1 VPNPLEIT
9 LSSQISNAAAQTTLS
24 LEEAI
29 TNMKVSGMADSAIRQ
44 SLLSDLNSGG
54 PIFGSF
60 RNKVKNT
67 VRNGVE
73 FSSNQSSKGVFVKA
87 GVERFQWVTVG
98 DGKVC
103 PDCDERHGETGTMEF
118 FELLGL
124 PGSGFS
130 VCGPNCRCKVIPAN
144 YKGENLDKPLI
155 KQKININAANMA
167 GKHKTIKDAEKWAL
181 LNIKGVRKTNYKKM
195 DIDNVNTINKELGL
209 LQKKYN
215 RLGNIEEIEIVSNVR
230 FAGRM
235 ERGRKLQIRSD
246 QTNELWKRSVEAGID
261 IGKPHLG
268 GLIDHEIGHALTP
281 PIFEQIGNKMEFTK
295 FGRRLNSFFN
305 INKPRIKKE
314 ISEYAASK
322 RHEFVAEAF
331 AMREA
336 KKAPQWVIDW
346 LESEGI

>member
-1 VPNPLEIT
+1 MPNPLEIT

-67 VRNGVE
+67 VKNGVE

-144 YKGENLDKPLI
+144 YKGENLDKPLVKEKRI
-155 KQKININAANMA
+155 TSALKKSILLKYQDDLSSFNSLPNSDVSKRWVMNKVNEGITEHSELYRGMA
-167 GKHKTIKDAEKWAL
+167 LKNKD
-181 LNIKGVRKTNYKKM
+181 V
-195 DIDNVNTINKELGL
+195 DDFIDNLKSGDFVFPQNHNIQSFTADLELAENYSRWRRSELSPYPSNNKQIVMVFTSKQGKTLRGLDINKTAKNDLYESQLETIIGGNN
-209 LQKKYN
+209 KYKFI
-215 RLGNIEEIEIVSNVR
+215 GSDETSDGIIFIQ
-230 FAGRM
+230 M
-235 ERGRKLQIRSD
+235 EQL
-246 QTNELWKRSVEAGID
+246 
-261 IGKPHLG
+261 
-268 GLIDHEIGHALTP
+268 
-281 PIFEQIGNKMEFTK
+281 
-295 FGRRLNSFFN
+295 
-305 INKPRIKKE
+305 
-314 ISEYAASK
+314 
-322 RHEFVAEAF
+322 
-331 AMREA
+331 
-336 KKAPQWVIDW
+336 
-346 LESEGI
+346 